1 MKWHSFSEVEFKIG
15 HWEWGMGNGELGK
28 TVPLAVAG
36 RLAGEELG
44 VTNSL
49 PASPAPL
56 SPTPNTSRLSIFN
69 SESDFGKRVLGLG

>member
-1 MKWHSFSEVEFKIG
+1 
-15 HWEWGMGNGELGK
+15 MGNWALGK

-36 RLAGEELG
+36 RLAREELG

-56 SPTPNTSRLSIFN
+56 SPTPNTSRFVH
-69 SESDFGKRVLGLG
+69 F